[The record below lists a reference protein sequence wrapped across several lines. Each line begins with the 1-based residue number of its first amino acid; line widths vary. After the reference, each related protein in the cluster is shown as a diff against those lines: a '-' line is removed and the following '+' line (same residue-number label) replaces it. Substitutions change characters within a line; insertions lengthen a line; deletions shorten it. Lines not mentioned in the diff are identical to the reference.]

1 MNNNQV
7 SGILNQVPKLRPIAE
22 KVAAGDIRVEQR
34 KLPDGVQALYVPT
47 AGNFKQEPSIEDAI
61 LINDRPGW
69 DPDNSIYQRSILVH
83 EAYHGLDD
91 LNLAG
96 HSTGHLESEVRAW
109 TGQLAYI
116 AEQIAATADLKA
128 GVEQVIQDAKT
139 SGMAEMEMMTMV
151 LALRT
156 ASVCPAATAAAALLE
171 QRFLECASGITGI
184 DQLLQNPAESLN
196 GALGLIYFG
205 SSKSEIEL
213 NGISPKS
220 V

>member
-96 HSTGHLESEVRAW
+96 HSTGHLESEVRAS
-109 TGQLAYI
+109 TGQPPTLPNRSRPPPI
-116 AEQIAATADLKA
+116 
-128 GVEQVIQDAKT
+128 
-139 SGMAEMEMMTMV
+139 
-151 LALRT
+151 
-156 ASVCPAATAAAALLE
+156 
-171 QRFLECASGITGI
+171 
-184 DQLLQNPAESLN
+184 
-196 GALGLIYFG
+196 
-205 SSKSEIEL
+205 
-213 NGISPKS
+213 
-220 V
+220 